1 MRISDWSSDV
11 CSSDLQEW
19 HWAGGQTFTKG
30 GESGPKQIEAR
41 SVLIAPLCSFETTS
55 RICAVFATV
64 ALRQGADALTIA
76 KVQKFQRSE
85 ERRVGKE
92 CFCTCRS
99 RGSPDHYKKKTKK
112 HT

>member
-64 ALRQGADALTIA
+64 ALRQGADALTID
-76 KVQKFQRSE
+76 KVQKFQAHAGWLLDALLPGSE
-85 ERRVGKE
+85 IGRASCRERGCQYV
-92 CFCTCRS
+92 
-99 RGSPDHYKKKTKK
+99 
-112 HT
+112 